1 LPEALRSGESNADQY
16 EACLRQWENS
26 AVVTDQGVITSHQPS
41 DLDAFSA
48 KIIEEVA
55 EGGRVRRTVAA

>member
-1 LPEALRSGESNADQY
+1 LPEALRSGESNADHY
-16 EACLRQWENS
+16 EACRRQWENS
-26 AVVTDQGVITSHQPS
+26 PVVTDQRVITSRQPS
-41 DLDAFSA
+41 GLDAFSA